1 LASPPI
7 VANVG
12 AGAVSDDRAVAR
24 LRSPYDRQ
32 ILSLALP
39 ALGALA
45 AGPLY
50 TLVDTA
56 IVGHLGARQLA
67 ALALAGT
74 VLAAVV
80 EVADFL
86 SYGTT
91 GQVARLHAAGDELEA
106 GEISVQAL
114 WLALAVGALALVVLL
129 LAGGPFLALIGRGAH
144 VHGRAQTY
152 LDIAVWGVPAQLVAL
167 AGEGCM
173 RGLGDLRTPLRIL
186 VVANLANVAL
196 EVLFVYGL
204 GLGLAGSALGTL
216 IAQLGMGVA
225 FARRMLTAPARRR
238 RPRAALIRP
247 LLATGGH
254 LTVRTVA
261 LLGAFTLA
269 SALAARFGTAALGAH
284 QVAFELFLF
293 LALVLD
299 AIAIAGQIL
308 VARLLGGGAP
318 DAAWQAAVRMIWW
331 SVAFGFGF
339 GAVLVAL
346 SGVGPHAF
354 SASPAVLDDSH
365 GVWLLLGLMQPLAA
379 AVFALDGILIGA
391 GDTRYLAIAMAAAF
405 GVFVPLA
412 LLASNIDA
420 LWWALNAL
428 IVARLLTLVPRF
440 VRRRWIVVGARA

>member
-1 LASPPI
+1 MP
-7 VANVG
+7 
-12 AGAVSDDRAVAR
+12 R
-24 LRSPYDRQ
+24 LRSPYDRE
-32 ILSLALP
+32 ILGLALP

-80 EVADFL
+80 ELADFL

-91 GQVARLHAAGDELEA
+91 GQVARLRAAGAEREA
-106 GEISVQAL
+106 GEISAQAL
-114 WLALAVGALALVVLL
+114 WLALAVGVLALAVLL
-129 LAGGPFLALIGRGAH
+129 AAGGPFLSLIGRGAH
-144 VHGRAQTY
+144 VHGRAEGY
-152 LDIAVWGVPAQLVAL
+152 LEIAVWGVPAQLVAL

-173 RGLGDLRTPLRIL
+173 RGLGDLRTPLRLLAI
-186 VVANLANVAL
+186 ANAANVVL
-196 EVLFVYGL
+196 EVVFVYGL
-204 GLGLAGSALGTL
+204 RLGLAGSALGTL
-216 IAQLGMGVA
+216 IAQLGMGAA
-225 FARRMLTAPARRR
+225 FARRMLAVPARSR
-238 RPRAALIRP
+238 RPQAALIAP
-247 LLATGGH
+247 LLRTGSH
-254 LTVRTVA
+254 LTLRTLA

-308 VARLLGGGAP
+308 VARLLGGDDRDGAW
-318 DAAWQAAVRMIWW
+318 DAAVRMIWW
-331 SVAFGFGF
+331 SVAWGVGF
-339 GAVLVAL
+339 GALLAAL

-354 SASPAVLDDSH
+354 SSSGAVLRDSH
-365 GVWLLLGLMQPLAA
+365 GVWLLLGLMQPLAG

-391 GDTRYLAIAMAAAF
+391 GDTRYLAWAMAGAF
-405 GVFVPLA
+405 ALFVPLA
-412 LLASNIDA
+412 LLARDIDA
-420 LWWALNAL
+420 LWWSLDAL
-428 IVARLLTLVPRF
+428 IAARLLTLLPRF
-440 VRRRWIVVGARA
+440 LRRRWIVVGARA